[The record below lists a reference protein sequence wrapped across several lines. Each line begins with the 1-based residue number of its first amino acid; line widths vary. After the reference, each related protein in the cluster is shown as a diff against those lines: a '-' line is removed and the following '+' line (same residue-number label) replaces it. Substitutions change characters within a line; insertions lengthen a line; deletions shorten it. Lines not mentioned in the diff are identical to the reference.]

1 VDPVIARKTWRTV
14 EPLHGIVYF
23 APEGDAAFAKV
34 GLDAGRMGYFASR
47 SAPMG
52 AVAADVVIATFFNFN
67 PDVVRRVIPRAW
79 TLASPAAVTH
89 ARLAAADAVMRR
101 ALGKAVESA
110 EVDEAATLARRA
122 AEAACEHPQGRP
134 LFAGHASL
142 PWPEPS
148 HLVLWHAQTLLREF
162 RGDGH
167 VAALCIE
174 ELEGIDALVIH
185 AATGEIPA
193 EVLQQT
199 RGWPDG
205 TWATAIDRMRA
216 RGFVE
221 PDEPLRLTE
230 AGQTHRQWVEDR
242 TDALAVRAYEPLGE
256 EGCARLRALVRP
268 LSRAVVDSGFLSPV
282 ATVEP

>member
-1 VDPVIARKTWRTV
+1 VRAV
-14 EPLHGIVYF
+14 
-23 APEGDAAFAKV
+23 
-34 GLDAGRMGYFASR
+34 LDAQ
-47 SAPMG
+47 
-52 AVAADVVIATFFNFN
+52 AT
-67 PDVVRRVIPRAW
+67 A
-79 TLASPAAVTH
+79 
-89 ARLAAADAVMRR
+89 
-101 ALGKAVESA
+101 AVESA